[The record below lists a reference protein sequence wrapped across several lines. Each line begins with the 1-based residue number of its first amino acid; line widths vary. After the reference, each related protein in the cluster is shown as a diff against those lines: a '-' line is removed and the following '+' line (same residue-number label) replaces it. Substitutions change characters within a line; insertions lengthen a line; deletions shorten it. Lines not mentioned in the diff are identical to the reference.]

1 MQYPL
6 ISEYVEAIRSA
17 EDNFNQL
24 SDLRPVLD
32 SNGNPVMSSGN
43 FAVVFKMQDVNT
55 QQQYAV
61 KCFTREQEK
70 REEHYRKIA
79 EELEFTSSPYLL
91 HFRYMEDELFVD
103 TTQSST
109 NDFPV
114 LVMDWAEGVTLDNYL
129 KAHLH
134 DSYVLQL
141 LAYRFCRMGA
151 WLLSQPFAHGDLK
164 PDNILVRKDGSLVL
178 VDYDGMFVP
187 ALQDE
192 NANELGSPD
201 FRHPLRTEAT
211 FNEHIDDFAIASIAL
226 SLKAISLQPSL
237 YNQFATADRLLL
249 SASDYRD
256 IGKSTALQAILALS
270 SDAELAKLFSAFLL
284 ASSLNSLG
292 MLSFRLFILQQP
304 EKPKEEIWRTDVT
317 DEDRQNA
324 VEDEFGVL
332 YSADGMRLIE
342 APYNLVSYQIKE
354 GTKVICNE
362 AFYWREELQ
371 DIHIPNSVT
380 QIGEDAFRGCSSLQ
394 SIHIPNSVNHIGYSA
409 FEDCSSLQNIN
420 IPNSVTHID
429 RNPFCNCYQLRL
441 TSDNPHFKVINGL
454 LISSDGTLIS
464 CLSKDTH
471 INIPNSVTHIGNGAF
486 NRCKSLQN
494 INIPNS
500 VTHIGDKA
508 FNGCNAL
515 QNINIPNSVTHIGD
529 SAFWKCNSLQN
540 INMSNSVTH
549 IGSSA
554 FYDCKALQNINI
566 PNSVNHI
573 GNSAFMEC
581 RSLQSIHIPNSVT
594 YIGSNPFRCCPQ
606 LRLTS
611 ENFLFKVINGLLIS
625 SDGTLISCLS
635 KDTHINIPNSLTHIG
650 NYAFYGCKA
659 LQSIHIPNSVT
670 HIGDYAFL
678 ECKALQSISLPNS
691 LTHIG
696 NYAFFGCK
704 ALQSIHIPNSVTHIG
719 DYAFSVCVALQN
731 INIPNS
737 VTHIGDSAFWN
748 CNSLQNINMP
758 NSVTQIGCGAF
769 SWCEALQNI
778 NIPNSVTYIGDE
790 AFSWCKALQEINIP
804 NSVTYIGI
812 NPFLNCT
819 QLRLTSDNPH
829 FKVINGL
836 LISSDGTLIS
846 CCSEDTY
853 IHIPNSVTQIGD
865 SSFSECEI
873 LQDIHIPNSV
883 AHIGRDAFWCC
894 SSLQNIHIPNSVTYI
909 GDSAF
914 SCCNALQTIH
924 IPKGSMAKFMR
935 LLPEE
940 FHDKLVEI

>member
-55 QQQYAV
+55 QQLYAV

-91 HFRYMEDELFVD
+91 HFRYLEDELFVD
-103 TTQSST
+103 TTQSGT

-141 LAYRFCRMGA
+141 LAYRFCRLGA

-164 PDNILVRKDGSLVL
+164 PDNILVKKDGSLVL

-226 SLKAISLQPSL
+226 SLKAIALQPSL

-256 IGKSTALQAILALS
+256 IGKSAALQAILALS

-304 EKPKEEIWRTDVT
+304 EKPKEEIRRTDVT

-324 VEDEFGVL
+324 VKDEFGVS
-332 YSADGMRLIE
+332 YSADGIRLIE
-342 APYNLVSYQIKE
+342 APSNLVSYQIKE
-354 GTKVICNE
+354 GTKVICDS
-362 AFYWREELQ
+362 AFRWKSGLKT
-371 DIHIPNSVT
+371 IHIPNSVT
-380 QIGEDAFRGCSSLQ
+380 QIGDRVFAECRSLQSINIPNSVTQIGDCAFYGCEYLQ
-394 SIHIPNSVNHIGYSA
+394 SIHIPNSVKHIGINP
-409 FEDCSSLQNIN
+409 FLGCLQRIN
-420 IPNSVTHID
+420 IFYLV
-429 RNPFCNCYQLRL
+429 QLRL
-441 TSDNPHFKVINGL
+441 ISDSPYFKVINGL

-464 CLSKDTH
+464 CLSRDTH
-471 INIPNSVTHIGNGAF
+471 IH
-486 NRCKSLQN
+486 
-494 INIPNS
+494 
-500 VTHIGDKA
+500 
-508 FNGCNAL
+508 
-515 QNINIPNSVTHIGD
+515 IPNSVTHIGD
-529 SAFWKCNSLQN
+529 SAFSGCENLRD
-540 INMSNSVTH
+540 IHISNSVTQ
-549 IGSSA
+549 IGENA
-554 FYDCKALQNINI
+554 FGGC
-566 PNSVNHI
+566 S
-573 GNSAFMEC
+573 
-581 RSLQSIHIPNSVT
+581 SLQSIHISNSVTQIGDYAFDGCEDLQSIHLPNSVTQIGVFAFYNCEALQSIHIPTSVT
-594 YIGSNPFRCCPQ
+594 YIGKNPFLSCPR
-606 LRLTS
+606 LRLTVDS
-611 ENFLFKVINGLLIS
+611 SYFKVINELLIS

-635 KDTHINIPNSLTHIG
+635 KDTHI
-650 NYAFYGCKA
+650 
-659 LQSIHIPNSVT
+659 
-670 HIGDYAFL
+670 
-678 ECKALQSISLPNS
+678 
-691 LTHIG
+691 
-696 NYAFFGCK
+696 
-704 ALQSIHIPNSVTHIG
+704 
-719 DYAFSVCVALQN
+719 
-731 INIPNS
+731 
-737 VTHIGDSAFWN
+737 
-748 CNSLQNINMP
+748 
-758 NSVTQIGCGAF
+758 
-769 SWCEALQNI
+769 
-778 NIPNSVTYIGDE
+778 
-790 AFSWCKALQEINIP
+790 
-804 NSVTYIGI
+804 
-812 NPFLNCT
+812 
-819 QLRLTSDNPH
+819 
-829 FKVINGL
+829 
-836 LISSDGTLIS
+836 
-846 CCSEDTY
+846 
-853 IHIPNSVTQIGD
+853 HIPNSVTQIGD
-865 SSFSECEI
+865 SAFSECYS
-873 LQDIHIPNSV
+873 LQSIHLPNSV
-883 AHIGRDAFWCC
+883 TQIGDCAFYGCEYLQSIHISNSVTQIGDYAFNECYSLQSIHLPNSVTQIGENAFREC
-894 SSLQNIHIPNSVTYI
+894 SSLQSIHIPNSVTQI
-909 GDSAF
+909 GKDAF
-914 SCCNALQTIH
+914 RGCRSLQTIH
-924 IPKGSMAKFMR
+924 IPKGSMAKFMQ

>member
-55 QQQYAV
+55 QQLYAV

-91 HFRYMEDELFVD
+91 HFRYLEDELFVD

-134 DSYVLQL
+134 DSYALQL

-164 PDNILVRKDGSLVL
+164 PDNILVKKDGSLVL

-192 NANELGSPD
+192 NANELGSTD

-256 IGKSTALQAILALS
+256 IGKSAALQAILALS

-304 EKPKEEIWRTDVT
+304 EKPKEEIRRTDVT

-324 VEDEFGVL
+324 VKDEFGVS
-332 YSADGMRLIE
+332 YSADGIRLIE
-342 APYNLVSYQIKE
+342 APSGLVSYQIKE
-354 GTKVICNE
+354 GTKVICDK
-362 AFYWREELQ
+362 AFYWCEELQ

-394 SIHIPNSVNHIGYSA
+394 SIHIPNSVTDIGINPFLNCPQLRLTSDSPHFKVINGLLISSDGTLISCLSEDTHIHIPNFVTQVGDYA
-409 FEDCSSLQNIN
+409 FSWCGSLQTIHIPNSVTQIGKNAFYDCKDLQSIN
-420 IPNSVTHID
+420 IPNSVTQIGKSAFRGCMALQSIHIP
-429 RNPFCNCYQLRL
+429 NSVTQIGIKPFLNCPQLRL
-441 TSDNPHFKVINGL
+441 TSDSPHFKVINGL

-471 INIPNSVTHIGNGAF
+471 INIPNSVTHIG
-486 NRCKSLQN
+486 
-494 INIPNS
+494 
-500 VTHIGDKA
+500 
-508 FNGCNAL
+508 
-515 QNINIPNSVTHIGD
+515 D
-529 SAFWKCNSLQN
+529 SAFSWC
-540 INMSNSVTH
+540 T
-549 IGSSA
+549 
-554 FYDCKALQNINI
+554 
-566 PNSVNHI
+566 
-573 GNSAFMEC
+573 
-581 RSLQSIHIPNSVT
+581 
-594 YIGSNPFRCCPQ
+594 
-606 LRLTS
+606 
-611 ENFLFKVINGLLIS
+611 
-625 SDGTLISCLS
+625 
-635 KDTHINIPNSLTHIG
+635 
-650 NYAFYGCKA
+650 
-659 LQSIHIPNSVT
+659 
-670 HIGDYAFL
+670 
-678 ECKALQSISLPNS
+678 
-691 LTHIG
+691 
-696 NYAFFGCK
+696 

-719 DYAFSVCVALQN
+719 DYAFSDCKALQNINIPNSLTHIGDYAFSDCKALQN

-737 VTHIGDSAFWN
+737 VTQIGKSAFR
-748 CNSLQNINMP
+748 
-758 NSVTQIGCGAF
+758 GCM
-769 SWCEALQNI
+769 ALQSI
-778 NIPNSVTYIGDE
+778 HIPSSVTYIGDY
-790 AFSWCKALQEINIP
+790 AFYDCRSLQ
-804 NSVTYIGI
+804 
-812 NPFLNCT
+812 
-819 QLRLTSDNPH
+819 D
-829 FKVINGL
+829 
-836 LISSDGTLIS
+836 
-846 CCSEDTY
+846 

-865 SSFSECEI
+865 SAFSWCTA
-873 LQDIHIPNSV
+873 LQDIH
-883 AHIGRDAFWCC
+883 
-894 SSLQNIHIPNSVTYI
+894 LPNSVTQI
-909 GDSAF
+909 GKDAF
-914 SCCNALQTIH
+914 WLCSSLQTIH
-924 IPKGSMAKFMR
+924 IPKGSMAKFMQ

>member
-55 QQQYAV
+55 QQLYAV

-91 HFRYMEDELFVD
+91 HFRYLEDELFVD
-103 TTQSST
+103 TTQSNT

-134 DSYVLQL
+134 DSYALQL

-164 PDNILVRKDGSLVL
+164 PDNILVKKDGSLVL

-256 IGKSTALQAILALS
+256 IGKSAALQAILVLS

-324 VEDEFGVL
+324 VKDEFGVL
-332 YSADGMRLIE
+332 YSADGIRLID
-342 APYNLVSYQIKE
+342 ALRNLVSYQIKE
-354 GTKVICNE
+354 GTKVICDS
-362 AFYWREELQ
+362 AFCWKDGLKNIRIPNSVTQIGDRVFAECRSLQ
-371 DIHIPNSVT
+371 SINIPNSVTQIGKNAFSRCKALQSIHIPNSVT
-380 QIGEDAFRGCSSLQ
+380 QIGNMAFFDCLSLQ
-394 SIHIPNSVNHIGYSA
+394 S
-409 FEDCSSLQNIN
+409 IN
-420 IPNSVTHID
+420 IPNSVRYIGI
-429 RNPFCNCYQLRL
+429 NPFCNCPQLRL
-441 TSDNPHFKVINGL
+441 TSDNPHFKVINRLLVSSGGTLISSLSSDAHITIPNSVTHIGNGAFYEHFALQTITIPSSVTHIEEASFIMCKNLQTITIPNSVIRIGRNPFAGCFQLQLTSDSSCFKVINGL

-471 INIPNSVTHIGNGAF
+471 ITIPN
-486 NRCKSLQN
+486 L
-494 INIPNS
+494 
-500 VTHIGDKA
+500 
-508 FNGCNAL
+508 
-515 QNINIPNSVTHIGD
+515 
-529 SAFWKCNSLQN
+529 
-540 INMSNSVTH
+540 
-549 IGSSA
+549 
-554 FYDCKALQNINI
+554 
-566 PNSVNHI
+566 
-573 GNSAFMEC
+573 
-581 RSLQSIHIPNSVT
+581 
-594 YIGSNPFRCCPQ
+594 
-606 LRLTS
+606 
-611 ENFLFKVINGLLIS
+611 
-625 SDGTLISCLS
+625 
-635 KDTHINIPNSLTHIG
+635 
-650 NYAFYGCKA
+650 
-659 LQSIHIPNSVT
+659 VT
-670 HIGDYAFL
+670 HIGDYAFMQ
-678 ECKALQSISLPNS
+678 CRNLQTITFPNS
-691 LTHIG
+691 VTFIG
-696 NYAFFGCK
+696 NYAFVGCRN
-704 ALQSIHIPNSVTHIG
+704 LQTITI
-719 DYAFSVCVALQN
+719 
-731 INIPNS
+731 
-737 VTHIGDSAFWN
+737 
-748 CNSLQNINMP
+748 P
-758 NSVTQIGCGAF
+758 NSVTQIGSGAF
-769 SWCEALQNI
+769 SECEKLQAVN
-778 NIPNSVTYIGDE
+778 
-790 AFSWCKALQEINIP
+790 
-804 NSVTYIGI
+804 
-812 NPFLNCT
+812 
-819 QLRLTSDNPH
+819 
-829 FKVINGL
+829 
-836 LISSDGTLIS
+836 
-846 CCSEDTY
+846 
-853 IHIPNSVTQIGD
+853 IPNSVTQIGD
-865 SSFSECEI
+865 E
-873 LQDIHIPNSV
+873 
-883 AHIGRDAFWCC
+883 
-894 SSLQNIHIPNSVTYI
+894 
-909 GDSAF
+909 AF
-914 SCCNALQTIH
+914 SCYSSLQTIH
-924 IPKGSMAKFMR
+924 IPKGSMEKFMQ

>member
-43 FAVVFKMQDVNT
+43 FAVVFKMQNVNT
-55 QQQYAV
+55 QQLYAV

-91 HFRYMEDELFVD
+91 HFRYLEDELFVD

-164 PDNILVRKDGSLVL
+164 PDNILVKKDGSLVL

-226 SLKAISLQPSL
+226 SLKAIALQPSL

-256 IGKSTALQAILALS
+256 IGKSAALQAILALS
-270 SDAELAKLFSAFLL
+270 TDAELAKLFSAFLL

-324 VEDEFGVL
+324 VKDEFGVL

-380 QIGEDAFRGCSSLQ
+380 HIGKSAFYWCKALQ
-394 SIHIPNSVNHIGYSA
+394 SIHIPNSVTQIGNMA
-409 FEDCSSLQNIN
+409 FFDCRSLQSIN
-420 IPNSVTHID
+420 IPNSVRYIGM
-429 RNPFCNCYQLRL
+429 NPFCNCSQLRL
-441 TSDNPHFKVINGL
+441 TSDNPHFKVINRLLVSSGGTLISSLSSDAHITIPNSVTHIGNGAFYEHFALQTITIPSSVTHIEEASFIMCKNLQTITIPNSVIRIGRNPFAGCFQLQLTSDSSCFKVINGL

-464 CLSKDTH
+464 CLSKDIHITIPNLVTH
-471 INIPNSVTHIGNGAF
+471 IGDYAFMQCGNLQTITFPNSVTFIGNYAFYQCRNLQTITIPNSVT
-486 NRCKSLQN
+486 Q
-494 INIPNS
+494 
-500 VTHIGDKA
+500 
-508 FNGCNAL
+508 
-515 QNINIPNSVTHIGD
+515 
-529 SAFWKCNSLQN
+529 
-540 INMSNSVTH
+540 
-549 IGSSA
+549 IGSDA
-554 FYDCKALQNINI
+554 FR
-566 PNSVNHI
+566 
-573 GNSAFMEC
+573 EC
-581 RSLQSIHIPNSVT
+581 SSLQSIHIPNSVT
-594 YIGSNPFRCCPQ
+594 Q
-606 LRLTS
+606 
-611 ENFLFKVINGLLIS
+611 
-625 SDGTLISCLS
+625 
-635 KDTHINIPNSLTHIG
+635 IG
-650 NYAFYGCKA
+650 N
-659 LQSIHIPNSVT
+659 
-670 HIGDYAFL
+670 
-678 ECKALQSISLPNS
+678 
-691 LTHIG
+691 
-696 NYAFFGCK
+696 
-704 ALQSIHIPNSVTHIG
+704 
-719 DYAFSVCVALQN
+719 
-731 INIPNS
+731 
-737 VTHIGDSAFWN
+737 
-748 CNSLQNINMP
+748 
-758 NSVTQIGCGAF
+758 
-769 SWCEALQNI
+769 
-778 NIPNSVTYIGDE
+778 
-790 AFSWCKALQEINIP
+790 
-804 NSVTYIGI
+804 
-812 NPFLNCT
+812 
-819 QLRLTSDNPH
+819 
-829 FKVINGL
+829 
-836 LISSDGTLIS
+836 GT
-846 CCSEDTY
+846 
-853 IHIPNSVTQIGD
+853 
-865 SSFSECEI
+865 
-873 LQDIHIPNSV
+873 
-883 AHIGRDAFWCC
+883 FWCC
-894 SSLQNIHIPNSVTYI
+894 SSLQDIHISNSVIQI
-909 GDSAF
+909 GKDAF
-914 SCCNALQTIH
+914 WVCSSLQTIH
-924 IPKGSMAKFMR
+924 IPKGSMEKFMQ

>member
-43 FAVVFKMQDVNT
+43 FAVVFKMQNVNA
-55 QQQYAV
+55 QQLYAV

-91 HFRYMEDELFVD
+91 HFRYLEDELFVD

-164 PDNILVRKDGSLVL
+164 PDNILVKKDGSLVL

-256 IGKSTALQAILALS
+256 IGKSAALQAILALS

-324 VEDEFGVL
+324 VKDEFGVL
-332 YSADGMRLIE
+332 YSADGIRLIK
-342 APYNLVSYQIKE
+342 ALSDLVFYQIKE
-354 GTKVICNE
+354 GTKVICDC
-362 AFYWREELQ
+362 AFRWQFGLKT
-371 DIHIPNSVT
+371 IHIPNSVT
-380 QIGEDAFRGCSSLQ
+380 QIGYSAFRGC
-394 SIHIPNSVNHIGYSA
+394 
-409 FEDCSSLQNIN
+409 
-420 IPNSVTHID
+420 
-429 RNPFCNCYQLRL
+429 
-441 TSDNPHFKVINGL
+441 
-454 LISSDGTLIS
+454 
-464 CLSKDTH
+464 
-471 INIPNSVTHIGNGAF
+471 
-486 NRCKSLQN
+486 
-494 INIPNS
+494 
-500 VTHIGDKA
+500 
-508 FNGCNAL
+508 
-515 QNINIPNSVTHIGD
+515 
-529 SAFWKCNSLQN
+529 
-540 INMSNSVTH
+540 M
-549 IGSSA
+549 
-554 FYDCKALQNINI
+554 
-566 PNSVNHI
+566 
-573 GNSAFMEC
+573 
-581 RSLQSIHIPNSVT
+581 
-594 YIGSNPFRCCPQ
+594 
-606 LRLTS
+606 
-611 ENFLFKVINGLLIS
+611 
-625 SDGTLISCLS
+625 
-635 KDTHINIPNSLTHIG
+635 
-650 NYAFYGCKA
+650 
-659 LQSIHIPNSVT
+659 
-670 HIGDYAFL
+670 
-678 ECKALQSISLPNS
+678 
-691 LTHIG
+691 
-696 NYAFFGCK
+696 

-719 DYAFSVCVALQN
+719 DYAFSECYALQD
-731 INIPNS
+731 I
-737 VTHIGDSAFWN
+737 
-748 CNSLQNINMP
+748 
-758 NSVTQIGCGAF
+758 
-769 SWCEALQNI
+769 
-778 NIPNSVTYIGDE
+778 Y
-790 AFSWCKALQEINIP
+790 
-804 NSVTYIGI
+804 
-812 NPFLNCT
+812 
-819 QLRLTSDNPH
+819 
-829 FKVINGL
+829 
-836 LISSDGTLIS
+836 
-846 CCSEDTY
+846 
-853 IHIPNSVTQIGD
+853 IPNSVTQIGK
-865 SSFSECEI
+865 
-873 LQDIHIPNSV
+873 
-883 AHIGRDAFWCC
+883 DAFWVC
-894 SSLQNIHIPNSVTYI
+894 S
-909 GDSAF
+909 F
-914 SCCNALQTIH
+914 LQTIH
-924 IPKGSMAKFMR
+924 IPKGSMEKFMR
-935 LLPEE
+935 LLPKD
-940 FHDKLVEI
+940 FHNNLVLI

>member
-55 QQQYAV
+55 QQLYAV

-91 HFRYMEDELFVD
+91 HFRYLEDELFVD

-164 PDNILVRKDGSLVL
+164 PDNILVKKDGSLVL

-256 IGKSTALQAILALS
+256 IGKSAALQAILALS

-324 VEDEFGVL
+324 VEDELGVL
-332 YSADGMRLIE
+332 YSADGIRLIE
-342 APYNLVSYQIKE
+342 APSDLESYQIKE
-354 GTKVICNE
+354 GTKVICDS
-362 AFYWREELQ
+362 AFRWKFGLKT
-371 DIHIPNSVT
+371 IHIPNSVT
-380 QIGEDAFRGCSSLQ
+380 QIGENAFSSCRSLQ
-394 SIHIPNSVNHIGYSA
+394 SIHIPNSVTQIGKNA
-409 FEDCSSLQNIN
+409 FSSCSSLQTIN
-420 IPNSVTHID
+420 ISNFVRHIGI
-429 RNPFCNCYQLRL
+429 NPFAGCTLLYL
-441 TSDNPHFKVINGL
+441 TSDSPHFKMINGL

-464 CLSKDTH
+464 CCSEDTH
-471 INIPNSVTHIGNGAF
+471 
-486 NRCKSLQN
+486 
-494 INIPNS
+494 
-500 VTHIGDKA
+500 
-508 FNGCNAL
+508 
-515 QNINIPNSVTHIGD
+515 
-529 SAFWKCNSLQN
+529 
-540 INMSNSVTH
+540 
-549 IGSSA
+549 
-554 FYDCKALQNINI
+554 
-566 PNSVNHI
+566 
-573 GNSAFMEC
+573 
-581 RSLQSIHIPNSVT
+581 IHIPNSVT
-594 YIGSNPFRCCPQ
+594 QIGDFAF
-606 LRLTS
+606 S
-611 ENFLFKVINGLLIS
+611 EC
-625 SDGTLISCLS
+625 D
-635 KDTHINIPNSLTHIG
+635 
-650 NYAFYGCKA
+650 A
-659 LQSIHIPNSVT
+659 LQTIH
-670 HIGDYAFL
+670 
-678 ECKALQSISLPNS
+678 
-691 LTHIG
+691 
-696 NYAFFGCK
+696 
-704 ALQSIHIPNSVTHIG
+704 
-719 DYAFSVCVALQN
+719 
-731 INIPNS
+731 
-737 VTHIGDSAFWN
+737 
-748 CNSLQNINMP
+748 
-758 NSVTQIGCGAF
+758 
-769 SWCEALQNI
+769 
-778 NIPNSVTYIGDE
+778 
-790 AFSWCKALQEINIP
+790 IP

-812 NPFLNCT
+812 NPFLSCPR
-819 QLRLTSDNPH
+819 LRLTADSSY

-846 CCSEDTY
+846 CCSEDTHIHIPNSVTQIGDEAFCGCY
-853 IHIPNSVTQIGD
+853 SLRSIHIPNSVTHIGDHAFSGCSSLQSINIPNSVTQIGENAFFSCDALQSIHLPNSVTYISDYAFGWCKALQSIHIPTSVTQIGDSAFWNCCSLQSIHIPNSVTQIGD
-865 SSFSECEI
+865 SAFRNCCSLQSINLPNTVTQISSMAFGDCTSLQSIDLPNSVTQIGSDAFSECYALQDI
-873 LQDIHIPNSV
+873 YIPNSVTQIGKDAFWGCYSLQDIHIS
-883 AHIGRDAFWCC
+883 
-894 SSLQNIHIPNSVTYI
+894 NSVTQI
-909 GDSAF
+909 GSGAF
-914 SCCNALQTIH
+914 SECDALQTIH
-924 IPKGSMAKFMR
+924 IPKGSMEKFMQ

>member
-17 EDNFNQL
+17 EDNFDQL

-55 QQQYAV
+55 QQLYAV

-91 HFRYMEDELFVD
+91 HFRYLEDELFVD
-103 TTQSST
+103 TTQSGT

-134 DSYVLQL
+134 DSYALQL

-164 PDNILVRKDGSLVL
+164 PDNILVKKDGSLVL

-201 FRHPLRTEAT
+201 FRHPLRTEAS

-256 IGKSTALQAILALS
+256 IGKSAALQAILVLS

-324 VEDEFGVL
+324 VKDEFGVL
-332 YSADGMRLIE
+332 YSADGIRLIK
-342 APYNLVSYQIKE
+342 ALSDLVFYQIKE
-354 GTKVICNE
+354 GTKVICDC
-362 AFYWREELQ
+362 AFRCKSVLKT
-371 DIHIPNSVT
+371 IHIPNSVT
-380 QIGEDAFRGCSSLQ
+380 QIGSRAFSGCSSLQ
-394 SIHIPNSVNHIGYSA
+394 TIHISNFVRHIG
-409 FEDCSSLQNIN
+409 I
-420 IPNSVTHID
+420 
-429 RNPFCNCYQLRL
+429 NPFAGCTLLYL
-441 TSDNPHFKVINGL
+441 TSDSPYYKMINGL

-471 INIPNSVTHIGNGAF
+471 IHLPNSVTQIGSRAFSGCSSLQTIHISNFVRHIG
-486 NRCKSLQN
+486 
-494 INIPNS
+494 I
-500 VTHIGDKA
+500 
-508 FNGCNAL
+508 
-515 QNINIPNSVTHIGD
+515 
-529 SAFWKCNSLQN
+529 
-540 INMSNSVTH
+540 
-549 IGSSA
+549 
-554 FYDCKALQNINI
+554 
-566 PNSVNHI
+566 
-573 GNSAFMEC
+573 
-581 RSLQSIHIPNSVT
+581 
-594 YIGSNPFRCCPQ
+594 NPFAGCT
-606 LRLTS
+606 LLYLTS
-611 ENFLFKVINGLLIS
+611 DSPYYKMINGLLIS

-635 KDTHINIPNSLTHIG
+635 KDTHIHLPNSVTQIG
-650 NYAFYGCKA
+650 NGAFFSCDA
-659 LQSIHIPNSVT
+659 LQSIHLPNSVT
-670 HIGDYAFL
+670 YIGDYAFNW
-678 ECKALQSISLPNS
+678 CK
-691 LTHIG
+691 
-696 NYAFFGCK
+696 
-704 ALQSIHIPNSVTHIG
+704 
-719 DYAFSVCVALQN
+719 ALQN

-737 VTHIGDSAFWN
+737 VTHIGDYAFYG
-748 CNSLQNINMP
+748 CEYLQSIH
-758 NSVTQIGCGAF
+758 
-769 SWCEALQNI
+769 
-778 NIPNSVTYIGDE
+778 IPNSV
-790 AFSWCKALQEINIP
+790 KH
-804 NSVTYIGI
+804 IGI
-812 NPFLNCT
+812 NPFLGCLQCINIFYLVTHIGCF
-819 QLRLTSDNPH
+819 QLRLTSDSPY

-846 CCSEDTY
+846 CFSRDTH
-853 IHIPNSVTQIGD
+853 IHLPNSVTQIGD
-865 SSFSECEI
+865 AAFGGCED
-873 LQDIHIPNSV
+873 LQDIH
-883 AHIGRDAFWCC
+883 
-894 SSLQNIHIPNSVTYI
+894 LPNSVTQI
-909 GDSAF
+909 GKDAF
-914 SCCNALQTIH
+914 WGCCSLQTIH
-924 IPKGSMAKFMR
+924 IPKGSMEKFMR
-935 LLPEE
+935 LLPKD
-940 FHDKLVEI
+940 FHNNLVEI

>member
-55 QQQYAV
+55 QQLYAV

-91 HFRYMEDELFVD
+91 HFRYLEDELFVD

-134 DSYVLQL
+134 DSYALQL
-141 LAYRFCRMGA
+141 LTYRFCRMGA

-164 PDNILVRKDGSLVL
+164 PDNILVKKDGSLVL
-178 VDYDGMFVP
+178 VDYDGIFVP

-201 FRHPLRTEAT
+201 FRHPLRTEAS

-256 IGKSTALQAILALS
+256 IGKSAALQAILALS
-270 SDAELAKLFSAFLL
+270 TDAELAKLFSAFLL

-317 DEDRQNA
+317 KEDRQNA
-324 VEDEFGVL
+324 VEDEFGVS
-332 YSADGMRLIE
+332 YSVDGMRLIK

-362 AFYWREELQ
+362 AFYWCEELQ

-380 QIGEDAFRGCSSLQ
+380 QIGNMVFFDCRSLQ
-394 SIHIPNSVNHIGYSA
+394 S
-409 FEDCSSLQNIN
+409 IN
-420 IPNSVTHID
+420 IPNSVRYIGI
-429 RNPFCNCYQLRL
+429 NPFCNCPQLRL
-441 TSDNPHFKVINGL
+441 TSDNPHFKVINRLLVSSGGTLISSLSSDAHITIPNSVTHIGNGAFYEHFALQTITIPSSVTHIGEASFIMCKNLQTITIPNSVIRIGRNPFSGCFQLQLTSDSSCFKVINGL

-471 INIPNSVTHIGNGAF
+471 ITIPNLVTHIGDYAFMQCRNLQTITFPNSVTFIGNYAFYQCRNLQTITIPNSVT
-486 NRCKSLQN
+486 Q
-494 INIPNS
+494 
-500 VTHIGDKA
+500 
-508 FNGCNAL
+508 
-515 QNINIPNSVTHIGD
+515 
-529 SAFWKCNSLQN
+529 
-540 INMSNSVTH
+540 
-549 IGSSA
+549 IGSDA
-554 FYDCKALQNINI
+554 FR
-566 PNSVNHI
+566 
-573 GNSAFMEC
+573 EC
-581 RSLQSIHIPNSVT
+581 SSLQSIHIPNSVT
-594 YIGSNPFRCCPQ
+594 Q
-606 LRLTS
+606 
-611 ENFLFKVINGLLIS
+611 
-625 SDGTLISCLS
+625 
-635 KDTHINIPNSLTHIG
+635 IG
-650 NYAFYGCKA
+650 N
-659 LQSIHIPNSVT
+659 
-670 HIGDYAFL
+670 
-678 ECKALQSISLPNS
+678 
-691 LTHIG
+691 
-696 NYAFFGCK
+696 
-704 ALQSIHIPNSVTHIG
+704 
-719 DYAFSVCVALQN
+719 
-731 INIPNS
+731 
-737 VTHIGDSAFWN
+737 
-748 CNSLQNINMP
+748 
-758 NSVTQIGCGAF
+758 
-769 SWCEALQNI
+769 
-778 NIPNSVTYIGDE
+778 
-790 AFSWCKALQEINIP
+790 
-804 NSVTYIGI
+804 
-812 NPFLNCT
+812 
-819 QLRLTSDNPH
+819 
-829 FKVINGL
+829 
-836 LISSDGTLIS
+836 GT
-846 CCSEDTY
+846 
-853 IHIPNSVTQIGD
+853 
-865 SSFSECEI
+865 
-873 LQDIHIPNSV
+873 
-883 AHIGRDAFWCC
+883 FWCC
-894 SSLQNIHIPNSVTYI
+894 SSLQDIHISNSVIQI
-909 GDSAF
+909 GKDAF
-914 SCCNALQTIH
+914 WVCSSLQTIH
-924 IPKGSMAKFMR
+924 IPKGSMEKFMQ

>member
-55 QQQYAV
+55 QQLYAV

-91 HFRYMEDELFVD
+91 HFRYLEDELFVD
-103 TTQSST
+103 TTQSGT

-134 DSYVLQL
+134 DSYALQL

-164 PDNILVRKDGSLVL
+164 PDNILVKKDGSLVL

-226 SLKAISLQPSL
+226 SLKAIALQPSL

-256 IGKSTALQAILALS
+256 IGKSAALQAILALS
-270 SDAELAKLFSAFLL
+270 TDAELAKLFSAFLL

-304 EKPKEEIWRTDVT
+304 EKPKEEIRRTDVT

-324 VEDEFGVL
+324 VEDEFGVS
-332 YSADGMRLIE
+332 YSVDGMRLIK

-354 GTKVICNE
+354 GTKVICDG
-362 AFYWREELQ
+362 AFCYINSLKA
-371 DIHIPNSVT
+371 IHIPNSVT
-380 QIGEDAFRGCSSLQ
+380 QIGESAFCGCEALK
-394 SIHIPNSVNHIGYSA
+394 SIHIPNSVTQIGDEA
-409 FEDCSSLQNIN
+409 FSECSSLQSIN
-420 IPNSVTHID
+420 IPNSVRYIGID
-429 RNPFCNCYQLRL
+429 SFCNCPQLRL

-471 INIPNSVTHIGNGAF
+471 IHIPNSVT
-486 NRCKSLQN
+486 Q
-494 INIPNS
+494 
-500 VTHIGDKA
+500 
-508 FNGCNAL
+508 
-515 QNINIPNSVTHIGD
+515 IGD
-529 SAFWKCNSLQN
+529 SAFR
-540 INMSNSVTH
+540 
-549 IGSSA
+549 G
-554 FYDCKALQNINI
+554 
-566 PNSVNHI
+566 
-573 GNSAFMEC
+573 C

-594 YIGSNPFRCCPQ
+594 HIGKNAFSWCRSLQSIHIPNSVTQIGDSVFSSCDALQSIHIPNSVTCIGRNPFGSCPQ

-611 ENFLFKVINGLLIS
+611 DSPHFKVINELLIS

-635 KDTHINIPNSLTHIG
+635 KDTHIHILNSVTQIGDFAFSLCSTLQNIHIPNSVTQIG
-650 NYAFYGCKA
+650 DFAFRGCRS

-670 HIGDYAFL
+670 QIGKCAFCGC
-678 ECKALQSISLPNS
+678 EALQEINIPNS
-691 LTHIG
+691 VTQIG
-696 NYAFFGCK
+696 ESAFCGCE
-704 ALQSIHIPNSVTHIG
+704 ALKSIHIPNSVT
-719 DYAFSVCVALQN
+719 Q
-731 INIPNS
+731 
-737 VTHIGDSAFWN
+737 
-748 CNSLQNINMP
+748 
-758 NSVTQIGCGAF
+758 
-769 SWCEALQNI
+769 
-778 NIPNSVTYIGDE
+778 IGDE

-812 NPFLNCT
+812 NPFLNCP

-846 CCSEDTY
+846 CCSEDTH

-865 SSFSECEI
+865 SSFNLCSTLQDINISDSVTQIGDSAFSECGTLQDI
-873 LQDIHIPNSV
+873 NIPDSVTQIGDSAFSLCRSLQDIHIPNPV
-883 AHIGRDAFWCC
+883 IQIGYFAF
-894 SSLQNIHIPNSVTYI
+894 Y
-909 GDSAF
+909 G
-914 SCCNALQTIH
+914 CNALQTIH
-924 IPKGSMAKFMR
+924 IPKGSMEKFMR
-935 LLPEE
+935 LLPKDL
-940 FHDKLVEI
+940 HNKLVEI

>member
-43 FAVVFKMQDVNT
+43 FAVVFKMQNVNT
-55 QQQYAV
+55 QQLYAV

-91 HFRYMEDELFVD
+91 HFRYLEDELFVD
-103 TTQSST
+103 TTQSNT

-164 PDNILVRKDGSLVL
+164 PDNILVKKDGSLVL

-201 FRHPLRTEAT
+201 FRHPLRTEAA

-256 IGKSTALQAILALS
+256 IGKSAALQAILALS

-332 YSADGMRLIE
+332 YSADGIRLIE
-342 APYNLVSYQIKE
+342 APSDLESYQIKE
-354 GTKVICNE
+354 GTKVICDSAFRWKFGLKTIHIPNSVTQIGDSAFAGCME
-362 AFYWREELQ
+362 LQNIHIPNSVTHIGDCAFYGCEYLQSIHIPNSVKHIGINPFLGCHQFINIFYLVTHIGCLQLRLTSDSPYFKVINGLLISSDGTLISCLSRDTHIHIPNSVTHIGDSAFMGCRSLQTINIPNSITQIGDSSFRGCTSLQSIHIPNSVTQIGNGAFRECTSLQSIHIPNSVTQIGENAFSGCRSLQ

-380 QIGEDAFRGCSSLQ
+380 QIGDSAFMGCRFLQSIHIPDSVTQIGKSAFMGCRFLQTINIPNSITQIGDSAFSSCDALQNIHIPNSVTQIGMDAFSECYALQ
-394 SIHIPNSVNHIGYSA
+394 SIHIPNSVTQIGDSA
-409 FEDCSSLQNIN
+409 FMGCRSLQTIN
-420 IPNSVTHID
+420 IPNSITQIGDSSFSECKALQSIHIPNSVTQIGIGTFWGCRSLQTINIPNSITQIGDYAFSSCCSLQDIHIPNSVTYIG
-429 RNPFCNCYQLRL
+429 RNPFCNCPRLRL
-441 TSDNPHFKVINGL
+441 TFDSPHFKVINGL

-464 CLSKDTH
+464 CLSRDTH
-471 INIPNSVTHIGNGAF
+471 ITIPNSVTQIGNGAF
-486 NRCKSLQN
+486 R
-494 INIPNS
+494 
-500 VTHIGDKA
+500 
-508 FNGCNAL
+508 
-515 QNINIPNSVTHIGD
+515 
-529 SAFWKCNSLQN
+529 
-540 INMSNSVTH
+540 
-549 IGSSA
+549 
-554 FYDCKALQNINI
+554 
-566 PNSVNHI
+566 
-573 GNSAFMEC
+573 EC
-581 RSLQSIHIPNSVT
+581 SSLQSIHIPS
-594 YIGSNPFRCCPQ
+594 
-606 LRLTS
+606 
-611 ENFLFKVINGLLIS
+611 
-625 SDGTLISCLS
+625 
-635 KDTHINIPNSLTHIG
+635 
-650 NYAFYGCKA
+650 
-659 LQSIHIPNSVT
+659 
-670 HIGDYAFL
+670 
-678 ECKALQSISLPNS
+678 
-691 LTHIG
+691 
-696 NYAFFGCK
+696 
-704 ALQSIHIPNSVTHIG
+704 
-719 DYAFSVCVALQN
+719 
-731 INIPNS
+731 
-737 VTHIGDSAFWN
+737 
-748 CNSLQNINMP
+748 
-758 NSVTQIGCGAF
+758 
-769 SWCEALQNI
+769 
-778 NIPNSVTYIGDE
+778 SVTYIGDY
-790 AFSWCKALQEINIP
+790 AFYDCRSLQ
-804 NSVTYIGI
+804 
-812 NPFLNCT
+812 
-819 QLRLTSDNPH
+819 D
-829 FKVINGL
+829 
-836 LISSDGTLIS
+836 
-846 CCSEDTY
+846 

-865 SSFSECEI
+865 S
-873 LQDIHIPNSV
+873 
-883 AHIGRDAFWCC
+883 
-894 SSLQNIHIPNSVTYI
+894 
-909 GDSAF
+909 AF
-914 SCCNALQTIH
+914 SWCTALQTIH
-924 IPKGSMAKFMR
+924 IPKGSMEKFMR
-935 LLPEE
+935 LLPKDL
-940 FHDKLVEI
+940 HNNLVEI

>member
-55 QQQYAV
+55 QQLYAV

-91 HFRYMEDELFVD
+91 HFRYLEDELFVD

-164 PDNILVRKDGSLVL
+164 PDNILVKKDGSLVL

-256 IGKSTALQAILALS
+256 IGKSAALQAILALS

-324 VEDEFGVL
+324 VEDELGVL
-332 YSADGMRLIE
+332 YSADGIRLIE
-342 APYNLVSYQIKE
+342 APSDLESYQIKE
-354 GTKVICNE
+354 GTKVICDS
-362 AFYWREELQ
+362 AFRWKFGLKT
-371 DIHIPNSVT
+371 IHIPNSVT
-380 QIGEDAFRGCSSLQ
+380 QIGENAFSS
-394 SIHIPNSVNHIGYSA
+394 
-409 FEDCSSLQNIN
+409 
-420 IPNSVTHID
+420 
-429 RNPFCNCYQLRL
+429 
-441 TSDNPHFKVINGL
+441 
-454 LISSDGTLIS
+454 
-464 CLSKDTH
+464 
-471 INIPNSVTHIGNGAF
+471 
-486 NRCKSLQN
+486 
-494 INIPNS
+494 
-500 VTHIGDKA
+500 
-508 FNGCNAL
+508 
-515 QNINIPNSVTHIGD
+515 
-529 SAFWKCNSLQN
+529 
-540 INMSNSVTH
+540 
-549 IGSSA
+549 
-554 FYDCKALQNINI
+554 
-566 PNSVNHI
+566 
-573 GNSAFMEC
+573 C

-594 YIGSNPFRCCPQ
+594 QIGKNAF
-606 LRLTS
+606 
-611 ENFLFKVINGLLIS
+611 S
-625 SDGTLISCLS
+625 SCSSLQT
-635 KDTHINIPNSLTHIG
+635 INISNFVRH
-650 NYAFYGCKA
+650 
-659 LQSIHIPNSVT
+659 
-670 HIGDYAFL
+670 
-678 ECKALQSISLPNS
+678 
-691 LTHIG
+691 
-696 NYAFFGCK
+696 
-704 ALQSIHIPNSVTHIG
+704 
-719 DYAFSVCVALQN
+719 
-731 INIPNS
+731 
-737 VTHIGDSAFWN
+737 
-748 CNSLQNINMP
+748 
-758 NSVTQIGCGAF
+758 
-769 SWCEALQNI
+769 
-778 NIPNSVTYIGDE
+778 
-790 AFSWCKALQEINIP
+790 
-804 NSVTYIGI
+804 IGI
-812 NPFLNCT
+812 NPFAGCT
-819 QLRLTSDNPH
+819 LLYLTSDSPH
-829 FKVINGL
+829 FKMINGL

-846 CCSEDTY
+846 CCSEDTHIHIPNSVTQIGDEAFCGCY
-853 IHIPNSVTQIGD
+853 SLRSIHIPNSVTHIGDHAFSGCSSLQSINIPNSVTQIGENAFFSCDALQSIHLPNSVTYISDYAFGWCKALQSIHIPTSVTQIGDSAFWNCCSLQSIHIPNSVTQIGD
-865 SSFSECEI
+865 SAFRNCCSLQSINLPNTVTQISSMAFGDCTSLQSIDLPNSVTQIGSDAFSECYALQDI
-873 LQDIHIPNSV
+873 YIPNSVTQIGKDAFWGCYSLQDIHIS
-883 AHIGRDAFWCC
+883 
-894 SSLQNIHIPNSVTYI
+894 NSVTQI
-909 GDSAF
+909 GSGAF
-914 SCCNALQTIH
+914 SECDALQTIH
-924 IPKGSMAKFMR
+924 IPKGSMEKFMQ

>member
-55 QQQYAV
+55 QQLYAV

-91 HFRYMEDELFVD
+91 HFRYLEDELFVD

-164 PDNILVRKDGSLVL
+164 PDNILVKKDGSLVL

-226 SLKAISLQPSL
+226 SLKAIALQPSL

-256 IGKSTALQAILALS
+256 IGKSAALQAILALS
-270 SDAELAKLFSAFLL
+270 TDAELAKLFSAFLL

-292 MLSFRLFILQQP
+292 MLSFRIFILQQP
-304 EKPKEEIWRTDVT
+304 EKSKEEIWRTDVT
-317 DEDRQNA
+317 NEDRQNA
-324 VEDEFGVL
+324 VKDEFGVS
-332 YSADGMRLIE
+332 YSADGMRLIK

-362 AFYWREELQ
+362 AFYWSEELQ

-380 QIGEDAFRGCSSLQ
+380 QIGNMAFFNCLSLQ
-394 SIHIPNSVNHIGYSA
+394 S
-409 FEDCSSLQNIN
+409 
-420 IPNSVTHID
+420 
-429 RNPFCNCYQLRL
+429 
-441 TSDNPHFKVINGL
+441 
-454 LISSDGTLIS
+454 
-464 CLSKDTH
+464 
-471 INIPNSVTHIGNGAF
+471 
-486 NRCKSLQN
+486 

-500 VTHIGDKA
+500 VTHIGD
-508 FNGCNAL
+508 C
-515 QNINIPNSVTHIGD
+515 
-529 SAFWKCNSLQN
+529 
-540 INMSNSVTH
+540 
-549 IGSSA
+549 A
-554 FYDCKALQNINI
+554 FYGC
-566 PNSVNHI
+566 
-573 GNSAFMEC
+573 EY
-581 RSLQSIHIPNSVT
+581 LQSIHIPNSV
-594 YIGSNPFRCCPQ
+594 
-606 LRLTS
+606 
-611 ENFLFKVINGLLIS
+611 K
-625 SDGTLISCLS
+625 
-635 KDTHINIPNSLTHIG
+635 H
-650 NYAFYGCKA
+650 
-659 LQSIHIPNSVT
+659 
-670 HIGDYAFL
+670 
-678 ECKALQSISLPNS
+678 
-691 LTHIG
+691 
-696 NYAFFGCK
+696 
-704 ALQSIHIPNSVTHIG
+704 
-719 DYAFSVCVALQN
+719 
-731 INIPNS
+731 
-737 VTHIGDSAFWN
+737 
-748 CNSLQNINMP
+748 
-758 NSVTQIGCGAF
+758 
-769 SWCEALQNI
+769 
-778 NIPNSVTYIGDE
+778 
-790 AFSWCKALQEINIP
+790 
-804 NSVTYIGI
+804 IGI
-812 NPFLNCT
+812 NPFRDCPR
-819 QLRLTSDNPH
+819 LRLTSDNPH

-846 CCSEDTY
+846 CCSEDTH

-865 SSFSECEI
+865 HAFWGCKA
-873 LQDIHIPNSV
+873 LQNINIPNSV
-883 AHIGRDAFWCC
+883 NHIGYSAFRGCMA
-894 SSLQNIHIPNSVTYI
+894 LQSIHIPNSVTQI
-909 GDSAF
+909 GDHAFSECYALQDIYIPNSVTQIGDHAFWGCKALQNINIPNSVNHIGYSAF
-914 SCCNALQTIH
+914 RGCMALQSIHIPNSVTQIGDHAFSECYALQDIYIPNSVTQIGKDAFWVCSSLQTIH
-924 IPKGSMAKFMR
+924 IPKGSMEKFMQ

>member
-32 SNGNPVMSSGN
+32 SNGNPEMSSGN

-55 QQQYAV
+55 QQLYAV

-91 HFRYMEDELFVD
+91 HFRYLEDELFVD

-134 DSYVLQL
+134 DSYALQL

-164 PDNILVRKDGSLVL
+164 PDNILVKKDGSLVL

-256 IGKSTALQAILALS
+256 IGKSAALQAILALS

-324 VEDEFGVL
+324 VEDEFGVS
-332 YSADGMRLIE
+332 YSADGIRLID
-342 APYNLVSYQIKE
+342 APIDLVSYQIKE
-354 GTKVICNE
+354 GTKVICDS
-362 AFYWREELQ
+362 AFRCKFGLKTIYISNSVTQIGESAFSWCRSLQ
-371 DIHIPNSVT
+371 NIHIPNSVT
-380 QIGEDAFRGCSSLQ
+380 QIGDMAFAECRSLQSINIPNSVTFIGNYAFYDCEALQTIHIPNSVTQIGKSAFSRCYSLQ
-394 SIHIPNSVNHIGYSA
+394 SIHIPNSVTYIG
-409 FEDCSSLQNIN
+409 
-420 IPNSVTHID
+420 
-429 RNPFCNCYQLRL
+429 RNPFCNCPRLRL
-441 TSDNPHFKVINGL
+441 TSDSPHFKVINGL

-464 CLSKDTH
+464 CLSRDTH
-471 INIPNSVTHIGNGAF
+471 
-486 NRCKSLQN
+486 
-494 INIPNS
+494 
-500 VTHIGDKA
+500 
-508 FNGCNAL
+508 
-515 QNINIPNSVTHIGD
+515 
-529 SAFWKCNSLQN
+529 
-540 INMSNSVTH
+540 
-549 IGSSA
+549 
-554 FYDCKALQNINI
+554 
-566 PNSVNHI
+566 
-573 GNSAFMEC
+573 
-581 RSLQSIHIPNSVT
+581 
-594 YIGSNPFRCCPQ
+594 
-606 LRLTS
+606 
-611 ENFLFKVINGLLIS
+611 
-625 SDGTLISCLS
+625 
-635 KDTHINIPNSLTHIG
+635 
-650 NYAFYGCKA
+650 
-659 LQSIHIPNSVT
+659 
-670 HIGDYAFL
+670 
-678 ECKALQSISLPNS
+678 
-691 LTHIG
+691 
-696 NYAFFGCK
+696 
-704 ALQSIHIPNSVTHIG
+704 
-719 DYAFSVCVALQN
+719 
-731 INIPNS
+731 
-737 VTHIGDSAFWN
+737 
-748 CNSLQNINMP
+748 
-758 NSVTQIGCGAF
+758 
-769 SWCEALQNI
+769 
-778 NIPNSVTYIGDE
+778 
-790 AFSWCKALQEINIP
+790 
-804 NSVTYIGI
+804 
-812 NPFLNCT
+812 
-819 QLRLTSDNPH
+819 
-829 FKVINGL
+829 
-836 LISSDGTLIS
+836 
-846 CCSEDTY
+846 

-865 SSFSECEI
+865 SSFY
-873 LQDIHIPNSV
+873 
-883 AHIGRDAFWCC
+883 G
-894 SSLQNIHIPNSVTYI
+894 
-909 GDSAF
+909 
-914 SCCNALQTIH
+914 CNALRIIYILKGSKEKFMQLL
-924 IPKGSMAKFMR
+924 PKG
-935 LLPEE
+935 
-940 FHDKLVEI
+940 FHNNLVEI

>member
-55 QQQYAV
+55 QQLYAV

-114 LVMDWAEGVTLDNYL
+114 LVMDWVEGVTLDNYL

-164 PDNILVRKDGSLVL
+164 PDNILVKKDGSLVL

-256 IGKSTALQAILALS
+256 IGKSAALQAILALS
-270 SDAELAKLFSAFLL
+270 TDAELAKLFSAFLL

-317 DEDRQNA
+317 DEDCQNA
-324 VEDEFGVL
+324 VEDEFGVS
-332 YSADGMRLIE
+332 YSADGIRLIE
-342 APYNLVSYQIKE
+342 APSDLVSYQIKE
-354 GTKVICNE
+354 GTKVICNK
-362 AFYWREELQ
+362 AFYWSEELQ

-380 QIGEDAFRGCSSLQ
+380 HIGESAFISLKALQ
-394 SIHIPNSVNHIGYSA
+394 SIHIPNSVNHISDSA
-409 FEDCSSLQNIN
+409 FRGCEALQNIN

-429 RNPFCNCYQLRL
+429 GNPFCNCHQLRL

-454 LISSDGTLIS
+454 LILSDGTLIS

-471 INIPNSVTHIGNGAF
+471 INIPNSVTHIGDSAF
-486 NRCKSLQN
+486 S
-494 INIPNS
+494 
-500 VTHIGDKA
+500 
-508 FNGCNAL
+508 GCEAL

-529 SAFWKCNSLQN
+529 SAFDGC
-540 INMSNSVTH
+540 
-549 IGSSA
+549 
-554 FYDCKALQNINI
+554 YALQNINI
-566 PNSVNHI
+566 PNSV
-573 GNSAFMEC
+573 
-581 RSLQSIHIPNSVT
+581 
-594 YIGSNPFRCCPQ
+594 
-606 LRLTS
+606 
-611 ENFLFKVINGLLIS
+611 
-625 SDGTLISCLS
+625 
-635 KDTHINIPNSLTHIG
+635 
-650 NYAFYGCKA
+650 
-659 LQSIHIPNSVT
+659 T
-670 HIGDYAFL
+670 HIGDSAF
-678 ECKALQSISLPNS
+678 
-691 LTHIG
+691 G
-696 NYAFFGCK
+696 WCK

-719 DYAFSVCVALQN
+719 DYAFSYCYALQD
-731 INIPNS
+731 I
-737 VTHIGDSAFWN
+737 HI
-748 CNSLQNINMP
+748 P
-758 NSVTQIGCGAF
+758 NSVTQIGDYAFNECRSLQSIHIPNSVTQIGNGAF
-769 SWCEALQNI
+769 NECRSLQSI
-778 NIPNSVTYIGDE
+778 HIPSSVTYIGDY
-790 AFSWCKALQEINIP
+790 AFYDCRSLQ
-804 NSVTYIGI
+804 
-812 NPFLNCT
+812 
-819 QLRLTSDNPH
+819 D
-829 FKVINGL
+829 
-836 LISSDGTLIS
+836 
-846 CCSEDTY
+846 

-865 SSFSECEI
+865 S
-873 LQDIHIPNSV
+873 
-883 AHIGRDAFWCC
+883 
-894 SSLQNIHIPNSVTYI
+894 
-909 GDSAF
+909 AF
-914 SCCNALQTIH
+914 SWCTALQTIH
-924 IPKGSMAKFMR
+924 IPKGSMAKFMQ
-935 LLPEE
+935 LLPEGL
-940 FHDKLVEI
+940 HNKLVEICY

>member
-55 QQQYAV
+55 QQLYAV

-79 EELEFTSSPYLL
+79 EELEFASSPYLL
-91 HFRYMEDELFVD
+91 HFRYLEDELFVD

-114 LVMDWAEGVTLDNYL
+114 LVMDWVEGVTLDNYL

-164 PDNILVRKDGSLVL
+164 PDNILVKKDGSLVL

-256 IGKSTALQAILALS
+256 IGKSAALQAILALS
-270 SDAELAKLFSAFLL
+270 TDAELAKLFSAFLL

-324 VEDEFGVL
+324 VKDEFGVL
-332 YSADGMRLIE
+332 YTADGMRLIE

-362 AFYWREELQ
+362 AFYLREELQ

-380 QIGEDAFRGCSSLQ
+380 HIGKSAFYWCKALQ
-394 SIHIPNSVNHIGYSA
+394 SIHILNSVTQIGNMA
-409 FEDCSSLQNIN
+409 FFDCRSLQSIN
-420 IPNSVTHID
+420 IPNSVRYIGM
-429 RNPFCNCYQLRL
+429 NPFCNCPQLRL
-441 TSDNPHFKVINGL
+441 TSDNPHFKVINRLLVSSGGTLISSLSSDAHITIPNSVTHIGNGAFYEHFALQTITIPSSVTHIGEASFIMCRNLQTITISNTVTHIGANPFAVCFQLQLTSDNLHFKVINGL

-471 INIPNSVTHIGNGAF
+471 I
-486 NRCKSLQN
+486 
-494 INIPNS
+494 
-500 VTHIGDKA
+500 
-508 FNGCNAL
+508 
-515 QNINIPNSVTHIGD
+515 
-529 SAFWKCNSLQN
+529 
-540 INMSNSVTH
+540 
-549 IGSSA
+549 
-554 FYDCKALQNINI
+554 
-566 PNSVNHI
+566 
-573 GNSAFMEC
+573 
-581 RSLQSIHIPNSVT
+581 HIPN
-594 YIGSNPFRCCPQ
+594 
-606 LRLTS
+606 L
-611 ENFLFKVINGLLIS
+611 
-625 SDGTLISCLS
+625 
-635 KDTHINIPNSLTHIG
+635 
-650 NYAFYGCKA
+650 
-659 LQSIHIPNSVT
+659 VT
-670 HIGDYAFL
+670 HIGDYAFF
-678 ECKALQSISLPNS
+678 K
-691 LTHIG
+691 
-696 NYAFFGCK
+696 
-704 ALQSIHIPNSVTHIG
+704 
-719 DYAFSVCVALQN
+719 
-731 INIPNS
+731 
-737 VTHIGDSAFWN
+737 
-748 CNSLQNINMP
+748 
-758 NSVTQIGCGAF
+758 
-769 SWCEALQNI
+769 CEVQQTI
-778 NIPNSVTYIGDE
+778 T
-790 AFSWCKALQEINIP
+790 
-804 NSVTYIGI
+804 
-812 NPFLNCT
+812 
-819 QLRLTSDNPH
+819 
-829 FKVINGL
+829 
-836 LISSDGTLIS
+836 
-846 CCSEDTY
+846 
-853 IHIPNSVTQIGD
+853 IPNSVTQIGKSAFYD
-865 SSFSECEI
+865 CRS
-873 LQDIHIPNSV
+873 LQDIH
-883 AHIGRDAFWCC
+883 
-894 SSLQNIHIPNSVTYI
+894 LPNSVTKI
-909 GDSAF
+909 GKDAF
-914 SCCNALQTIH
+914 WGCYALQTIH
-924 IPKGSMAKFMR
+924 IPKGSMEKFMR
-935 LLPEE
+935 LLPKYL
-940 FHDKLVEI
+940 HNKLVEI

>member
-55 QQQYAV
+55 QQLYAV

-91 HFRYMEDELFVD
+91 HFRYLEDELFVD

-134 DSYVLQL
+134 DSYALQL

-164 PDNILVRKDGSLVL
+164 PDNILVKKDGSLVL

-256 IGKSTALQAILALS
+256 IGKSAALQAILALS

-324 VEDEFGVL
+324 VKDEFGVL
-332 YSADGMRLIE
+332 YSADGIRLIE
-342 APYNLVSYQIKE
+342 APSDLVSYQIKE
-354 GTKVICNE
+354 GTKVICDS
-362 AFYWREELQ
+362 AFRWQFGLKT
-371 DIHIPNSVT
+371 IHIPNSVT
-380 QIGEDAFRGCSSLQ
+380 QIGDRVFAECRSLQ
-394 SIHIPNSVNHIGYSA
+394 S
-409 FEDCSSLQNIN
+409 IN
-420 IPNSVTHID
+420 IPNSVTDIGI
-429 RNPFCNCYQLRL
+429 NPFLHCPQLRL
-441 TSDNPHFKVINGL
+441 TSDSPHFKVINGL

-471 INIPNSVTHIGNGAF
+471 IHLPNSVTQIGKNAFSWCKALQSIHIPNSVTQIGDSAF
-486 NRCKSLQN
+486 YDCEALQS
-494 INIPNS
+494 IHIPNS
-500 VTHIGDKA
+500 VTQIGVFAFYKCEALQSIHISNSVTQIGDSA
-508 FNGCNAL
+508 FSECYSL
-515 QNINIPNSVTHIGD
+515 QSIHIPNSVTQIGD
-529 SAFWKCNSLQN
+529 YAFS
-540 INMSNSVTH
+540 
-549 IGSSA
+549 
-554 FYDCKALQNINI
+554 
-566 PNSVNHI
+566 
-573 GNSAFMEC
+573 EC

-594 YIGSNPFRCCPQ
+594 Q
-606 LRLTS
+606 
-611 ENFLFKVINGLLIS
+611 
-625 SDGTLISCLS
+625 
-635 KDTHINIPNSLTHIG
+635 
-650 NYAFYGCKA
+650 
-659 LQSIHIPNSVT
+659 
-670 HIGDYAFL
+670 
-678 ECKALQSISLPNS
+678 
-691 LTHIG
+691 
-696 NYAFFGCK
+696 
-704 ALQSIHIPNSVTHIG
+704 
-719 DYAFSVCVALQN
+719 
-731 INIPNS
+731 
-737 VTHIGDSAFWN
+737 IGDSAF
-748 CNSLQNINMP
+748 CD
-758 NSVTQIGCGAF
+758 
-769 SWCEALQNI
+769 CEALQNI
-778 NIPNSVTYIGDE
+778 NIPNSVTQIGKS
-790 AFSWCKALQEINIP
+790 AFSGCYALQDI
-804 NSVTYIGI
+804 Y
-812 NPFLNCT
+812 
-819 QLRLTSDNPH
+819 
-829 FKVINGL
+829 
-836 LISSDGTLIS
+836 
-846 CCSEDTY
+846 
-853 IHIPNSVTQIGD
+853 IPNSVTQIGK
-865 SSFSECEI
+865 
-873 LQDIHIPNSV
+873 
-883 AHIGRDAFWCC
+883 DAFWGCR
-894 SSLQNIHIPNSVTYI
+894 S
-909 GDSAF
+909 
-914 SCCNALQTIH
+914 LQTIH
-924 IPKGSMAKFMR
+924 IPKGSMAKFMQ

>member
-43 FAVVFKMQDVNT
+43 FAVVFKMQNVNT
-55 QQQYAV
+55 QQLYAV

-91 HFRYMEDELFVD
+91 HFRYLEDELFVD
-103 TTQSST
+103 TTQSGT

-164 PDNILVRKDGSLVL
+164 PDNILVKKDGSLVL

-226 SLKAISLQPSL
+226 SLKAIALQPSL

-256 IGKSTALQAILALS
+256 IGKSAALQAILALS
-270 SDAELAKLFSAFLL
+270 TDAELAKLFSAFLL

-324 VEDEFGVL
+324 VRDEFGVS
-332 YSADGMRLIE
+332 YSADGIRLIK
-342 APYNLVSYQIKE
+342 APSDLVSYQIKE
-354 GTKVICNE
+354 GTKVICDS
-362 AFYWREELQ
+362 AFRWKFGLKT
-371 DIHIPNSVT
+371 IHIPNSVT
-380 QIGEDAFRGCSSLQ
+380 QIGENAFSSCRSLQ
-394 SIHIPNSVNHIGYSA
+394 SIHIPNSVTNIGIKS
-409 FEDCSSLQNIN
+409 FCDC
-420 IPNSVTHID
+420 P
-429 RNPFCNCYQLRL
+429 QLRL
-441 TSDNPHFKVINGL
+441 TSDSPHFKMINGLLISSDGTLISCLSKDTHIHIPNFVTQIGDSAFSKCDALQSIHISNSVTQIGENAFSSCRSLQSIHIPNSVTNIGINPFLNCPQLRLTSGSPHFKVINGL

-471 INIPNSVTHIGNGAF
+471 IHIPNSVTQIGNGAF
-486 NRCKSLQN
+486 WCCSSLQD
-494 INIPNS
+494 IHIPNS
-500 VTHIGDKA
+500 VTQIGENA
-508 FNGCNAL
+508 F
-515 QNINIPNSVTHIGD
+515 
-529 SAFWKCNSLQN
+529 
-540 INMSNSVTH
+540 
-549 IGSSA
+549 SS
-554 FYDCKALQNINI
+554 
-566 PNSVNHI
+566 
-573 GNSAFMEC
+573 C

-594 YIGSNPFRCCPQ
+594 QIEKNAF
-606 LRLTS
+606 S
-611 ENFLFKVINGLLIS
+611 ECYALQDI
-625 SDGTLISCLS
+625 
-635 KDTHINIPNSLTHIG
+635 HIPNSVIQVGDSAFYDCEALQSIRISNSVTQIG
-650 NYAFYGCKA
+650 NGAFWGCSSLQDIHIPNSITQIGKNA
-659 LQSIHIPNSVT
+659 FSECSSLQSIHIPNSVT
-670 HIGDYAFL
+670 
-678 ECKALQSISLPNS
+678 Q
-691 LTHIG
+691 IG
-696 NYAFFGCK
+696 NGAFWCCSSLQDIHISNSVTQIGENAFRECSS
-704 ALQSIHIPNSVTHIG
+704 LQSIHIPNSVT
-719 DYAFSVCVALQN
+719 
-731 INIPNS
+731 
-737 VTHIGDSAFWN
+737 
-748 CNSLQNINMP
+748 
-758 NSVTQIGCGAF
+758 QIG
-769 SWCEALQNI
+769 
-778 NIPNSVTYIGDE
+778 
-790 AFSWCKALQEINIP
+790 K
-804 NSVTYIGI
+804 
-812 NPFLNCT
+812 
-819 QLRLTSDNPH
+819 
-829 FKVINGL
+829 
-836 LISSDGTLIS
+836 
-846 CCSEDTY
+846 
-853 IHIPNSVTQIGD
+853 
-865 SSFSECEI
+865 
-873 LQDIHIPNSV
+873 
-883 AHIGRDAFWCC
+883 DAFWGCR
-894 SSLQNIHIPNSVTYI
+894 S
-909 GDSAF
+909 
-914 SCCNALQTIH
+914 LQTIH
-924 IPKGSMAKFMR
+924 IPKGSMEKFMQ
-935 LLPEE
+935 LLLEK